1 MKKHLIS
8 TFTIAFI
15 AMVLNIDVA
24 YGQNFYKEKI
34 SRDNFLQVGIGLGTL
49 YADNL
54 GGLRML
60 DFKLRPGISASYGR
74 KIHKHFDIRANVGYQ
89 RYRSQDID
97 YYPATVTQSWQTNNQ
112 AFASKNNLLYF
123 DVAPNFYLFGAD
135 NHAFR
140 SRINAYGGTGLGM
153 LLNFKKTTNVT
164 LNGVSNNKGLQAVA
178 YIPFRAGIS
187 YSYNLYTDIA
197 LEGSLMMTFSD
208 TLDGNEGFNRLNDIP
223 IFGQIII
230 KRYLH
235 PFKPFGLP

>member
-8 TFTIAFI
+8 TLTIVFI
-15 AMVLNIDVA
+15 AMVINNNVA

-34 SRDNFLQVGIGLGTL
+34 SRDNFLQAGLGLGTL

-54 GGLRML
+54 GSIRML
-60 DFKLRPGISASYGR
+60 DILLRPGLSASYGR
-74 KIHKHFDIRANVGYQ
+74 KIHKHFDIRANIGYQ

-97 YYPATVTQSWQTNNQ
+97 YYPATVTQSWLINNQ
-112 AFASKNNLLYF
+112 AFASKNDLLFF
-123 DVAPNFYLFGAD
+123 DVAPNFYLFGSD

-153 LLNFKKTTNVT
+153 LINFKKTTNVT
-164 LNGVSNNKGLQAVA
+164 FNGVVNSKDIQAVA
-178 YIPFRAGIS
+178 YIPFRAGLS
-187 YSYNLYTDIA
+187 YSYDLYTDIA
-197 LEGSLMMTFSD
+197 LEGTLMMTFSD

-235 PFKPFGLP
+235 PFKPFKRP